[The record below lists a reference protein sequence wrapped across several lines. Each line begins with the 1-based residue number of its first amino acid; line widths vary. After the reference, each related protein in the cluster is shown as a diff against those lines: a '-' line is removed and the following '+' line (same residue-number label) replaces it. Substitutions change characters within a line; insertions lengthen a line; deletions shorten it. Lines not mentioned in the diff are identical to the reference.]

1 VSTPRRPAFTLLE
14 VLLAIVLGIALIGA
28 LFAFY
33 WDLLA
38 ARERLLAGVERSR
51 AVATLFEGLE
61 RDLLT
66 AVAGDDRTGA
76 GVSGGAASIEI
87 TCRAVAV
94 RRAGESP
101 RAAFSDLERSA
112 YRFAGG
118 EITVARAVVS
128 EEGAPATESDPD
140 AGASEGAATEEAD
153 TEGAATEE
161 ADTEEADTEGAATEE
176 AAAADAA
183 PAAPAAFAVTAP
195 LGGSIAKVRFRY
207 HDGEA
212 WRDDFDSLALN
223 RLPVAVEVAVWF
235 ELPDELR
242 ESAQPPAD
250 EQASLDGAIAPRA
263 DFGAPDE
270 ESLPPPDRVRVIAIP
285 GSAEPDSDEPSAAG
299 DAP

>member
-1 VSTPRRPAFTLLE
+1 MSTPHRPAFTLLE
-14 VLLAIVLGIALIGA
+14 VLLAIALGIALIGA

-51 AVATLFEGLE
+51 AVAILFEGLE

-161 ADTEEADTEGAATEE
+161 A
-176 AAAADAA
+176 AAADAA
-183 PAAPAAFAVTAP
+183 PAAPAAFAVAAP

-242 ESAQPPAD
+242 ESAEPPAD